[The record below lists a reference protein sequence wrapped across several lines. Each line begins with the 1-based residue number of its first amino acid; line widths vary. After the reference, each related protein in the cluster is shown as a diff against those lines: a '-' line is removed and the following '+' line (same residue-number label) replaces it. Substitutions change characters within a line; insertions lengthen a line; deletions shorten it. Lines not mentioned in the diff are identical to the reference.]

1 MKNVNELRIPA
12 YAVVDVEDGK
22 CIEILYG
29 RQEARL
35 ALKDYKSFGQGK
47 YKIAKLTVQKFIR

>member
-12 YAVVDVEDGK
+12 YAVVDIQDGK
-22 CIEILYG
+22 CIELLYG
-29 RQEARL
+29 RDEARL
-35 ALKDYKSFGQGK
+35 ALKDYKSSGQSK